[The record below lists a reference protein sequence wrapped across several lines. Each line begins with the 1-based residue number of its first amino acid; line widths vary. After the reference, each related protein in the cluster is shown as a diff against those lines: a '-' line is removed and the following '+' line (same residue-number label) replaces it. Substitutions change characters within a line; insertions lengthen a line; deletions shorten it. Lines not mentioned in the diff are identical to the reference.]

1 MSTSLHA
8 LQFFA
13 ESVQS
18 VFDDV
23 QLVPDVL
30 HHAVDVVGVL
40 QNVHALSVGVVAYRE
55 GTSKGLGK
63 LPADTAHTLH
73 PQLKLSHRLRTKI
86 RDKQGHTGPGFT
98 VRLTHHVGKTCS
110 SPHFVLGFLKTVG
123 HIVNVLKRGDHALL
137 VAGHRGVKRKDV
149 GTAGQSVL
157 GGQTDT
163 CTDVLDRV
171 QTY

>member
-1 MSTSLHA
+1 MSTSLQA

-73 PQLKLSHRLRTKI
+73 PPQLQLSHRLRTKI
-86 RDKQGHTGPGFT
+86 RDKQGQGSRCVSHIMW
-98 VRLTHHVGKTCS
+98 GKLAAHLILFLAS
-110 SPHFVLGFLKTVG
+110 SKLSAT
-123 HIVNVLKRGDHALL
+123 
-137 VAGHRGVKRKDV
+137 
-149 GTAGQSVL
+149 
-157 GGQTDT
+157 
-163 CTDVLDRV
+163 
-171 QTY
+171 